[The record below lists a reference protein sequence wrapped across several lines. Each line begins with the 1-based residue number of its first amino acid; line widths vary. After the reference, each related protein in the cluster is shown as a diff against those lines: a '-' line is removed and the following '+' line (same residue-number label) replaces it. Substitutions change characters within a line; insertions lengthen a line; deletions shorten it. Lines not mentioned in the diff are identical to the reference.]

1 VDFGAVEGHPVE
13 ECNFPALTSP
23 VGALLWPNMMD
34 QIVIEEVNQ
43 IARKAGEVVLDVYGS
58 EFRVDVKEDKSPL
71 TEADRRANEVIVSAL
86 ERLYPGIPIIS
97 EETRTVA
104 YEARK
109 DWEYFWLVDPLDGT
123 KEFIKRN
130 GEFTVNIALVRGQA
144 PVAGVVFQP
153 VGDRLYYASEGKGA
167 WKSITGGEPEKL
179 SGGLHYSEKSDVV
192 VVASRSHLTDEV
204 REFVRKLESEGKK
217 VDFLSSGS
225 SLKLC
230 LVAEGS
236 ADVYPR
242 LGPTMEWDTAAAHA
256 IALEAG
262 RRVVEHGTGNPL
274 LYNKENLLNPF
285 FIVE

>member
-1 VDFGAVEGHPVE
+1 MLDHINLE
-13 ECNFPALTSP
+13 EINL
-23 VGALLWPNMMD
+23 
-34 QIVIEEVNQ
+34 
-43 IARKAGEVVLDVYGS
+43 IARAAGAAILEVYGTDFS
-58 EFRVDVKEDKSPL
+58 VDSKEDDSPL
-71 TEADRRANEVIVSAL
+71 TEADRRSNTVILEGLAL
-86 ERLYPGIPIIS
+86 IDASIPIIS
-97 EETRTVA
+97 EETRA
-104 YEARK
+104 LPYEERK

-130 GEFTVNIALVRGQA
+130 GEFTVNIALVRGQT
-144 PVAGVVFQP
+144 PVLGVVYQP
-153 VGDRLYYASEGKGA
+153 VGDHLYCAAEGRGA
-167 WKSITGGEPEKL
+167 WKSTEGGAPLRLE
-179 SGGLHYSEKSDVV
+179 GGDHYTAKESVN

-204 REFVRKLESEGKK
+204 RDFIAALEAQGKK
-217 VDFLSSGS
+217 VEFHSAGS

-262 RRVVEHGTGNPL
+262 RRVLKHGTREAL
-274 LYNKENLLNPF
+274 LYNKENLLNPS